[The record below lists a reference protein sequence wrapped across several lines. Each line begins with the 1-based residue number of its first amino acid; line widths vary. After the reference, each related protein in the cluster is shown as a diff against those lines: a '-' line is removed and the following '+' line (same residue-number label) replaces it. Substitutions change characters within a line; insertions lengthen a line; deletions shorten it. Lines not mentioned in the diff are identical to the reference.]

1 MARKKKE
8 PETEQKHPVFIDFGD
23 SDGYRE
29 TFYFMAPDKGHP
41 ANALLTQAQIDLIE
55 KAEELTTQAQEIL
68 ETAYYGKTREER
80 VLEEIKER
88 ARREQLLREKG
99 EKLRL

>member
-1 MARKKKE
+1 MARKKPE
-8 PETEQKHPVFIDFGD
+8 PEPEQKHPVFIDFGGD
-23 SDGYRE
+23 YGYLE
-29 TFYFMAPDKGHP
+29 NFYFIPPDEKHP
-41 ANALLTQAQIDLIE
+41 ANALLTQAQIDIIE
-55 KAEELTTQAQEIL
+55 KAEELTAQAQEIL

-88 ARREQLLREKG
+88 ARREQRLREKG